1 MDWQND
7 EVGQDSSDYLASI
20 KDDLFDEEV
29 FVFTPNGDCVQVIPP
44 RRPTPAS
51 IG

>member
-1 MDWQND
+1 MMGGHN
-7 EVGQDSSDYLASI
+7 SSDYLASI
-20 KDDLFDEEV
+20 KDDLIDEEV
-29 FVFTPNGDCVQVIPP
+29 FVFTPNWDCVQVIPP